1 MLEKQISQ
9 AFLEAYKNKENET
22 VETLRMVKAALTNR
36 KVEKM
41 LSKDGELSDEEVIAV
56 LKTEAKKRQDS
67 IESYRQGNREDLA
80 VKEESEL
87 AIIKKFLPEQ
97 LSDDQLRMLIAEV
110 ISEVGNP
117 GPLGFGKI
125 MGAVMAKANGA
136 ADGNAVSRIVKEE
149 LSK

>member
-9 AFLEAYKNKENET
+9 AFLEAYKNKESET
-22 VETLRMVKAALTNR
+22 VETLRMVKAALINR
-36 KVEKM
+36 KVDKL
-41 LSKDGELSDEEVIAV
+41 LSKDDELPDEEVIAV

-67 IESYRQGNREDLA
+67 IESYRQGDREDLA
-80 VKEESEL
+80 VKEESEMV
-87 AIIKKFLPEQ
+87 IIKKFLPEQ
-97 LSDDQLRMLIAEV
+97 LSDEQLRGLVAEV

-117 GPLGFGKI
+117 GPSGFGKV
-125 MGAVMAKANGA
+125 MGAVMAKTKGA

>member
-1 MLEKQISQ
+1 MIEKQISQ
-9 AFLEAYKNKENET
+9 AFLEAYKNKENEI
-22 VETLRMVKAALTNR
+22 VETLRMIKAALINR

-41 LSKDGELSDEEVIAV
+41 INKDDELPDEEVIAV

-80 VKEESEL
+80 VKEETEL

-97 LSDDQLRMLIAEV
+97 LSEEQIKSLVLEV

-117 GPLGFGKI
+117 GVSGFGKI
-125 MGAVMAKANGA
+125 MGLVMSKTKGA
-136 ADGNAVSRIVKEE
+136 ADGNIVSRIVKEE